1 MDSVEFDIYLSDL
14 AILDHLAACGGSLEL
29 TSSGTCDY
37 QEKNYSITNLANWLK
52 EHNAVVGWNHVTIAI
67 SQMAATN
74 DGGDPNKAD
83 IAGAFDISKINY
95 IRFFWTGMTDCG
107 QDWIMK
113 LDNFRMTDAQ
123 AQADAAADAFKQ
135 QVLEENA
142 GLIANIENLKTITAV
157 NKDNYAAAKE
167 KLTAATSAFNAL
179 TEEAQA
185 ILLNEG
191 YKKPINDLKRLVE
204 AYEEELAVLDANK
217 ALIDELNA
225 LAAYKDAASIT
236 AENIDAVKA
245 AIAAAQTKVDS
256 LDKDAKALLADYIA
270 NIAAAQASVDA
281 YVPAPAPAKKGCGS
295 ALTMCAVATMILA
308 GAWVTIAAR
317 KKED

>member
-1 MDSVEFDIYLSDL
+1 MGVYWDAMGTFGANVK
-14 AILDHLAACGGSLEL
+14 
-29 TSSGTCDY
+29 SG
-37 QEKNYSITNLANWLK
+37 
-52 EHNAVVGWNHVTIAI
+52 
-67 SQMAATN
+67 
-74 DGGDPNKAD
+74 
-83 IAGAFDISKINY
+83 
-95 IRFFWTGMTDCG
+95 
-107 QDWIMK
+107 
-113 LDNFRMTDAQ
+113 
-123 AQADAAADAFKQ
+123 
-135 QVLEENA
+135 
-142 GLIANIENLKTITAV
+142 AV

-281 YVPAPAPAKKGCGS
+281 YVPAPAKKGCGS
-295 ALTMCAVATMILA
+295 ALTMGAVATMILA